1 MSSDNYWQDALDKL
15 ELDYAE
21 CRIEKLEFV
30 EGIQNIG
37 ITSET
42 DIEMSVQ
49 MAEEARAEYKMDLAR
64 KKS

>member
-30 EGIQNIG
+30 KGIQNIG

-49 MAEEARAEYKMDLAR
+49 MAEEARAEYKLDLAR